1 MGNITM
7 FKIDESRIW
16 ELVKIEEEVNCDIG
30 AGSDLDKPN
39 VSAVSYVDRS
49 KLIALL
55 KDDLSAILRSED
67 IEAIAAELQDVIRNH
82 IERAKVCLK

>member
-1 MGNITM
+1 M

-39 VSAVSYVDRS
+39 VGAVSYVDRS

-55 KDDLSAILRSED
+55 KDDLSAVLRSED

-82 IERAKVCLK
+82 IDRRKSA